1 MLLGDQVRLKQVLIN
16 LTKNALKF
24 TVRGKI
30 TIQAAFDYESEMLR
44 VSVTD
49 TGKGISTQEIKQLFK
64 KYGSVL
70 QSANKNRE
78 GIGMGLT
85 ICKHIVE
92 KSGGTIESISLGE
105 NQGTTFVFSMNMQI
119 AGKIDDQIEREDE
132 EQESM
137 E

>member
-1 MLLGDQVRLKQVLIN
+1 MIN

-30 TIQAAFDYESEMLR
+30 IIQAAFDYESEMLR

-49 TGKGISTQEIKQLFK
+49 TGKGISSQEIKQLFK

-70 QSANKNRE
+70 QSAKNNRE

-105 NQGTTFVFSMNMQI
+105 NQGTTFVFSMNMKI
-119 AGKIDDQIEREDE
+119 ASKNDDKMKLED
-132 EQESM
+132 
-137 E
+137 